1 MDVEAGRMDGFLER
15 MGVRV
20 FDYASCPVIGQNSA
34 PMTPNQ
40 PSVWFWSSGTG
51 RLDSVA
57 D

>member
-1 MDVEAGRMDGFLER
+1 MDGFLER

-34 PMTPNQ
+34 SMTPNQ

-51 RLDSVA
+51 RLDSVKLGVGF
-57 D
+57 